1 MKNAFLLIR
10 AKFLQKILLIK
21 KLYVPVSMKINQNK
35 YRYKYIEHLCFF
47 NE

>member
-1 MKNAFLLIR
+1 MKNRFLLIR

-21 KLYVPVSMKINQNK
+21 KVDVTSSSKINRNK
-35 YRYKYIEHLCFF
+35 YSPQYIEHLCFF